1 MRTTLNIDDALFALA
16 VELTGIQDKNALI
29 EESLK
34 VLIERENTRRLTL
47 LGGTDSTAEAIPRR
61 QSAATKK

>member
-16 VELTGIQDKNALI
+16 VELTGVQDKNALI

-34 VLIERENTRRLTL
+34 VLIERKSNRLLAL
-47 LGGTDSTAEAIPRR
+47 LGGTDSKAEAIPRR
-61 QSAATKK
+61 KSPVTKK